1 MYMEKL
7 YSATTA
13 GKNNIIVF
21 DVVTGIRAYSLNLGN
36 VTLIN
41 GPIITK
47 DRLTVV
53 VEDKNGNKKGKVYS
67 LKTGV
72 VSYSFDVK

>member
-1 MYMEKL
+1 MKKI
-7 YSATTA
+7 YSATTT

-21 DVVTGIRAYSLNLGN
+21 DVESGVRAYSLNLGN
-36 VTLIN
+36 VTIIN
-41 GPIITK
+41 GPVITK
-47 DRLTVV
+47 DKLTVV

-72 VSYSFDVK
+72 VSYSFDIK

>member
-1 MYMEKL
+1 MYMEKI

-13 GKNNIIVF
+13 GKNNIFVF
-21 DVVTGIRAYSLNLGN
+21 DAVTGVRAYSLNLGN
-36 VTLIN
+36 VTIVN
-41 GPIITK
+41 GPVITK

-53 VEDKNGNKKGKVYS
+53 VEDKSGNKKGKVYS